1 MYLGYFGLSKE
12 PFAHSSPG
20 DIFYDGAGR
29 GVTLDEILYILIHG
43 EGLEGIIT
51 VTGAAGVGKTTLC
64 RTLIER
70 LPHQIKALYL
80 SKSATSPDT
89 FLSAIADQLMEGW
102 ETECDSAVNGDRTTD
117 VVMEELQDLFVEE
130 HAKGKQVVL
139 LVDEAQAISEEV
151 LRLLMSLH
159 DSQLPHPKL
168 LQIVLFGREEFDS
181 TLASRQMHDFR
192 QRISRQFVLR
202 PLNVDHIEDY
212 LMRRM
217 HAAGYRGVPIF
228 SAEAAQLLTHASHGL
243 IFRLDRLATK
253 SLQIAWK
260 VSSRTV
266 EAQHI
271 RMASDGSKISIQ
283 SRQRNHGVGSI
294 LLKSGKAI
302 AIFSVVAVT
311 VAVAV
316 HNWQLTRPRPINLV
330 GKPGPSPQM
339 RAPDLLPEPLLAA
352 PLSSISGPAAAAGA
366 AAQLPPSIQSAPADP
381 PVLTPAE
388 ATSEKAPAG
397 PAVEQKKK
405 PASPQAEPSREKKQS
420 RKREIYVAGVNLA
433 EYNLLGQRMEAA
445 TRTLNARD
453 LDSYTIQ
460 LYATDNIHPDR
471 MERFLSRA
479 KKLVDL
485 SNLYVY
491 LIDDYDHARFRVT
504 YGIYTTRE
512 EAKAGV
518 AELPEKYQREFD
530 LELYSLGELN

>member
-29 GVTLDEILYILIHG
+29 GVTLDEILYILVHG
-43 EGLEGIIT
+43 EGPEGIIT
-51 VTGAAGVGKTTLC
+51 VTGATGVGKTTLC
-64 RTLIER
+64 RTLMER
-70 LPHQIKALYL
+70 LPHQINAIYL
-80 SKSATSPDT
+80 SKSATSPHT
-89 FLSAIADQLMEGW
+89 LFSAIAGQLMEGW
-102 ETECDSAVNGDRTTD
+102 EAECNPAVNGDRTTD
-117 VVMEELQDLFVEE
+117 AVMEELQALFVEE

-139 LVDEAQAISEEV
+139 LVDEAQAVSDEV
-151 LRLLMSLH
+151 LKLLMSLH
-159 DSQLPHPKL
+159 DSLLPHPKL
-168 LQIVLFGREEFDS
+168 LQIVLFGRAEFDS
-181 TLASRQMHDFR
+181 TLVSRKMHDFR

-217 HAAGYRGVPIF
+217 HAAGHRGAPIF

-243 IFRLDRLATK
+243 IFRLDRLAAK

-260 VSSRTV
+260 VNSRTV
-266 EAQHI
+266 EAQHV
-271 RMASDGSKISIQ
+271 RMASDGAKINIQ
-283 SRQRNHGVGSI
+283 PKQRNHGVGSI
-294 LLKSGKAI
+294 LLKSGKAV
-302 AIFSVVAVT
+302 AIFSIVAVA

-330 GKPGPSPQM
+330 GKPAPLPQILT
-339 RAPDLLPEPLLAA
+339 PDSLPEPVLVA

-366 AAQLPPSIQSAPADP
+366 AAQLPPSIQSAPADL

-388 ATSEKAPAG
+388 AASEKAPAG
-397 PAVEQKKK
+397 PTTEQTKK
-405 PASPQAEPSREKKQS
+405 PALPQAEPSREKKQS

-433 EYNLLGQRMEAA
+433 EYNLLGQRVEAA
-445 TRTLNARD
+445 ARILTARD

-491 LIDDYDHARFRVT
+491 LINDYDHARFRVT
-504 YGIYTTRE
+504 YGIYPTRE

-518 AELPEKYQREFD
+518 GELPEKYQSEFD
-530 LELYSLGELN
+530 LELYTLGELN

>member
-29 GVTLDEILYILIHG
+29 GVTLDEILYILVHG
-43 EGLEGIIT
+43 EGPEGIIT
-51 VTGAAGVGKTTLC
+51 VTGATGVGKTTLC
-64 RTLIER
+64 RTLMER
-70 LPHQIKALYL
+70 LPHQINAIYL
-80 SKSATSPDT
+80 SKSATSPHT
-89 FLSAIADQLMEGW
+89 LFSAIAGQLMEGW
-102 ETECDSAVNGDRTTD
+102 EAECNPAVNGDRTTD
-117 VVMEELQDLFVEE
+117 AVMEELQALFVEE

-139 LVDEAQAISEEV
+139 LVDEAQAVSDEV
-151 LRLLMSLH
+151 LKLLMSLH
-159 DSQLPHPKL
+159 DSLLPHPKL
-168 LQIVLFGREEFDS
+168 LQIVLFGRAEFDS
-181 TLASRQMHDFR
+181 TLVSRKMHDFR

-217 HAAGYRGVPIF
+217 HAAGHRGAPIF

-243 IFRLDRLATK
+243 IFRLDRLAAK

-260 VSSRTV
+260 VNSRTV
-266 EAQHI
+266 EAQHV
-271 RMASDGSKISIQ
+271 RMASDGAKINIQ
-283 SRQRNHGVGSI
+283 PKQRNHGVGSI
-294 LLKSGKAI
+294 LLKSGKAV
-302 AIFSVVAVT
+302 AIFSIVAVA

-330 GKPGPSPQM
+330 GKPAPLPQILT
-339 RAPDLLPEPLLAA
+339 PPEPVLVA

-366 AAQLPPSIQSAPADP
+366 AAQLPPSIQSAPADL

-388 ATSEKAPAG
+388 AASEKAPAG
-397 PAVEQKKK
+397 PTTEQTKK
-405 PASPQAEPSREKKQS
+405 PALPQAEPSREKKQS

-433 EYNLLGQRMEAA
+433 EYNLLGQRVEAA
-445 TRTLNARD
+445 ARILTARD

-491 LIDDYDHARFRVT
+491 LINDYDHARFRVT
-504 YGIYTTRE
+504 YGIYPTRE

-518 AELPEKYQREFD
+518 GELPEKYQSEFD
-530 LELYSLGELN
+530 LELYTLGELN